1 MPAPSVLW
9 ALSGT
14 AEDRQHRA
22 LRLIAAA
29 VLALAAYLTVQ
40 TVVVFALGYHP
51 SHSPLGIVWTA
62 VTAAAMFALA
72 FGKRRTGQALGDP
85 VLVTEGR
92 VTVIDGLLPVAVL
105 LGLVFNAAVGWRW
118 ADRPRGW

>member
-1 MPAPSVLW
+1 MLW

-29 VLALAAYLTVQ
+29 FLALAAYLTVQ
-40 TVVVFALGYHP
+40 TVVVFAVGYHP

-72 FGKRRTGQALGDP
+72 FGKRRTG
-85 VLVTEGR
+85 
-92 VTVIDGLLPVAVL
+92 
-105 LGLVFNAAVGWRW
+105 
-118 ADRPRGW
+118 